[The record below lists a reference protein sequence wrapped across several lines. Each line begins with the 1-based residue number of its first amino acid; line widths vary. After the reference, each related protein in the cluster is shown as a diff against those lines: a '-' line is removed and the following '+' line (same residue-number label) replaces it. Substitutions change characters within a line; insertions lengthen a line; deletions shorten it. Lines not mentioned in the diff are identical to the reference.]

1 MDLASCWR
9 TIRTGSPAVS
19 AGTQN
24 SENKFMP
31 FFGQILGIEGT
42 AWNLSAALFD
52 QDLISLVSRPYRPSQ
67 GGIHPREAAQHHA
80 SVMKDLISSVLVKP
94 EEITGIAFSQGPGL
108 GPCLRTVATAARSLA
123 LALEVPLVGVN
134 HCIAHVEIGCFAT
147 GCHDPVVLYA
157 SGANTQVIGYLN
169 GRYRIFGETLDIGIG
184 NALDKFARSKNFP
197 HPGGPIIEAQAKQGQ
212 YIELPYTVKGMD
224 LAFSGLVSAAQ
235 ASREPLPD
243 VCFSLQETAFAMC
256 VEVTE
261 RALSLAGKDEVLL
274 VGGVGANQ
282 RLQEMLRIMC
292 EARGAKFYVPE
303 QKYLGDNGAMIAY
316 TGKLMLENGSSIPVE
331 DSPIKPSFR
340 VDEVEVT
347 WKQEVARSSN
357 HVLPEHRTWKKGA
370 EAVVIFRDGNVEKH
384 RVPKLYR
391 VPALDTRLIAERTRA
406 EARLIAAA
414 RKGGVPTPV
423 MSDITADTIVM
434 EEIKGKLLTEDLNEE
449 GAYKSGQIIGKLH
462 AAGIIHGDLTTSN
475 IILRENDLMC
485 VLIDFGLAQVS
496 SEIEQRGADIHVLF
510 QTLEST
516 APARADQLKAAIVAG
531 YAETFDE
538 AEKVII
544 REHEIELRGRYL

>member
-1 MDLASCWR
+1 
-9 TIRTGSPAVS
+9 
-19 AGTQN
+19 
-24 SENKFMP
+24 MP
-31 FFGQILGIEGT
+31 VFGQILGIEGT

-52 QDLISLVSRPYRPSQ
+52 RDLISLVSRPYRPAH

-80 SVMKDLISSVLVKP
+80 SVMKDIISSILHEP
-94 EEITGIAFSQGPGL
+94 EKITGIAFSQGPGL

-123 LALEVPLVGVN
+123 LALEVPLAGVN
-134 HCIAHVEIGCFAT
+134 HCIAHVEIGRFAT
-147 GCHDPVVLYA
+147 GCHDPIVLYA

-197 HPGGPIIEAQAKQGQ
+197 HPGGPIIETQAKHGHF
-212 YIELPYTVKGMD
+212 IELPYTVKGMD

-235 ASREPLPD
+235 ASTEKLPD

-261 RALSLAGKDEVLL
+261 RAMSLAGKDEVLL

-282 RLQEMLRIMC
+282 RLQEMLRVMC
-292 EARGAKFYVPE
+292 ETREAKFYVPE

-316 TGKLMLENGSSIPVE
+316 TGKLMLESGSSIPIE
-331 DSPIKPSFR
+331 DSQIKPAFR
-340 VDEVEVT
+340 VDEVDVT
-347 WKQEVARSSN
+347 WKHESVQPGRHIQSEYHSRK
-357 HVLPEHRTWKKGA
+357 RGA
-370 EAVVIFRDGNVEKH
+370 EAVIIFRNDKVEKY
-384 RVPKLYR
+384 RPPKLYR
-391 VPALDTRLIAERTRA
+391 VPALDKRLIAERTRA

-423 MSDITADTIVM
+423 MSDIATDTIVM
-434 EEIKGKLLTEDLNEE
+434 EEIKGKLLTENLNEE
-449 GAYKSGQIIGKLH
+449 AVYKSGQVIGKLH
-462 AAGIIHGDLTTSN
+462 AAGIVHGDLTTSN
-475 IILRENDLMC
+475 IILREKDGIC

-496 SEIEQRGADIHVLF
+496 SEIEQRGVDVHVLF

-516 APARADQLKAAIVAG
+516 APERADTLKMAFVAG
-531 YAETFDE
+531 YTETFVE
-538 AEKVII
+538 ADKII
-544 REHEIELRGRYL
+544 AREHEIELRGRYL